1 MSRSHQNKTEKWA
14 LGPDQLSVSPIALAA
29 LNGNVKRVR
38 SLIQSGAELNRK
50 ESTMEATPIFS
61 AIIGEH
67 EEIIK
72 IMVQAGADL
81 NVKGD
86 KFMTPL
92 ALAVSSGKVNLVKCV
107 LDLGAKI
114 KTRVYDYNSVLHVA
128 AECGCA
134 DVAKFLIERG
144 LDVDIENVAEET
156 PLHLAVKRGETK
168 VVKTLIACGANVNAS
183 ACTVEKVENEECG
196 LGTNVTPVFL
206 ASAYGHLDV
215 VDVLIKAGADVN
227 AKTSGNH
234 VCLHPAAQE
243 GPLELVNMLLKA
255 GADPNVKTFIG
266 RSPLFFAARS
276 GDAKIVEA
284 LLNAKGIDPNPKAN
298 CEETPLIMAAGN
310 GFLSIVKM
318 LIAKGAPINGVS
330 YCNMTPLHVAI
341 LKGQEETAEWLLRNG
356 AYVSAPSVGGISPI
370 HFACTKGVSV
380 NLLRTL
386 IAKGANINDK
396 SVEGATPLHL
406 AAQHD
411 HIELV
416 KFLLDKGANP
426 NATCS
431 SSLSVLHHAVKGGSV
446 KTVELLLTETD
457 ADLSNELLLIA
468 VLKGHQQ
475 VARILLKHGADVNSA
490 EMTTGKTPL
499 HIAVEKGNQGLAE
512 LLLKYRPHLDV
523 LDKEKGSTPL
533 ILAVKNKLLT
543 TVKVLVE
550 RGANVNAPGRGNV
563 FPINIAISQGLVDIV
578 KVLFNRGAYFEI
590 PSNGKNSNTGPL
602 INVARKVGNSKL
614 ITILESVAKLFTAV
628 EKSNIHEIKCCIE
641 AGSIVNARDSSGRT
655 VLHFAVSNKNLE
667 IVNML
672 LAQGA
677 DLTLATNKGNLPLHL
692 AVAASDISIIKTLLL
707 HARKLDLTKYNF
719 VVNAATS
726 EKKATALHVAA
737 EKDNFDI
744 VKLLIENGA
753 VFNAKNKAG
762 KTPVRLSSSKEMT
775 NYFDSIESLFKA
787 LKEGDGPEEV
797 ANILVSQ
804 RSVMNAR
811 HVDGGWTLLYWAI
824 SEGHSDLANVLVN
837 NGADYFLVTNKG
849 TSPLHIA
856 ASKGDC
862 KAVKALLNRAK
873 SDNPAKVEDLL
884 DAFTVNGSTA
894 LHVAA
899 NVDVVRCLLQEG
911 AIYNIRNGANKTAQE
926 LTKNDEIRKL
936 LRITAHL
943 FETIKKSE
951 STVMSSLSD
960 LTKEDFQAVTG
971 ARNEEGKTLR
981 QIGLASADV
990 KFASKLKKKL
1000 KIQKVDGKQDQSTQS
1015 NNFSPI
1021 SETSLLLLDQ
1031 IMEIHF
1037 NLIKALGGE
1046 KALLESSALESP
1058 LTISI
1063 LKGSYLGLRAKMMFS
1078 TAVCS
1083 SVLLVQGSCQ
1093 RLKGEF
1099 AVWGFYKGIS
1109 YLKHRTSPIFK
1120 MPRSKETK
1128 SKLTDSDIKEFK
1140 DFVKDLPF
1148 HKSLIMS
1155 TPLHTAAMTGNVQKV
1170 RSLIKSGADINFKE
1184 PPYFVSPIFS
1194 AVQGKNKQVVD
1205 MMIKAGAELN
1215 VEADDHMTPLGCAVL
1230 DGDLNITKLL
1240 VDNGAR
1246 LHTRIYDNLSILHV
1260 AVARGHVEIVKY
1272 LIEKGIDV
1280 NAQTEDEETALH
1292 LAIKTKNKEI
1302 VKLLLDGEA
1311 DTNIMANNVIE
1322 EGTDIDEETGGGPKI
1337 TTLWLALFL
1346 QLPDYII
1353 DLLIEKGANIHART
1367 SGGLTVLHLAALLGF
1382 VREVNLFLQAGCDVN
1397 VKSHRKNTPLHFAA
1411 NAGHVKVVETL
1422 LKVEGIEV
1430 NPKSNIGETP
1440 LAKAA
1445 GHGSLEIVKA
1455 LVAKGAPINGVS
1467 YEKMTP
1473 LHAACVTG
1481 QYQVVEWLIKNKAN
1495 VHAKA
1500 SMGMTPLHFTCVEK
1514 TPVNVIGALIANGA
1528 DINATCD
1535 NGMTPIHFAA
1545 SCDKLDS
1552 LKYLVKKGGN
1562 LRARCFMGQ
1571 SVLDYAARGDDG
1583 VKTLKY
1589 LISETGVIWDC
1600 DLCSPLYQAVKRG
1613 RLDMVELIMN
1623 NGGVVNG
1630 CVAATET
1637 PLHIAAERGDADM
1650 VKLLLKYEP
1659 IINMRNTENGCT
1671 PLLLAVK
1678 KEHNTIVKMLL
1689 EKNADVNV
1697 PSTSGLYPIHVAV
1710 RSKNEDVVNALLT
1723 RGSYYNIE
1731 AQGEKNY
1738 DYPLKMAHKLGNSK
1752 LITMLELVK
1761 KIFDAVIEND
1771 VYQVECCIQAGA
1783 ILNAKNASGTT
1794 ILHYA
1799 VNNKNLKIVNS
1810 LLSRGVDFTQAT
1822 NKGNL
1827 PLHLAVSLGDMKIIK
1842 TLLTNARKQNLIKY
1856 NLMVNATTKEG
1867 LSTPLHVAAEKGNFD
1882 VVKLL
1887 IKSGAIFNR
1896 KNKDDDTPLEVA
1908 KDEKIIEYLR
1918 SVETLFEDVSN
1929 EAEDLGEEAASILA
1943 SERSVMNARHAS
1955 GGWTL
1960 MYWAISKD
1968 QTDLAKVLINY
1979 GADYFLVTNKGT
1991 SPLHIAASKGNLEV
2005 MKALLNRVKSDC
2017 PDKLIDYIN
2026 GRTVKG
2032 SSAMHVAASIGAVRW
2047 LMQRGGTYNIRNDK
2061 DKTPQD
2067 VAKDDKI
2074 RDLLQTTHDLFE
2086 SVKKGSA
2093 TVRNTLNNLD
2103 EEDFKAVAGT
2113 RNIEGQTL
2121 LQIATKN
2128 GSGRLAG
2135 KLLEKLK
2142 KLS

>member
-1 MSRSHQNKTEKWA
+1 
-14 LGPDQLSVSPIALAA
+14 
-29 LNGNVKRVR
+29 
-38 SLIQSGAELNRK
+38 
-50 ESTMEATPIFS
+50 
-61 AIIGEH
+61 
-67 EEIIK
+67 
-72 IMVQAGADL
+72 
-81 NVKGD
+81 
-86 KFMTPL
+86 
-92 ALAVSSGKVNLVKCV
+92 
-107 LDLGAKI
+107 
-114 KTRVYDYNSVLHVA
+114 
-128 AECGCA
+128 
-134 DVAKFLIERG
+134 
-144 LDVDIENVAEET
+144 
-156 PLHLAVKRGETK
+156 
-168 VVKTLIACGANVNAS
+168 
-183 ACTVEKVENEECG
+183 
-196 LGTNVTPVFL
+196 
-206 ASAYGHLDV
+206 
-215 VDVLIKAGADVN
+215 
-227 AKTSGNH
+227 
-234 VCLHPAAQE
+234 
-243 GPLELVNMLLKA
+243 
-255 GADPNVKTFIG
+255 
-266 RSPLFFAARS
+266 
-276 GDAKIVEA
+276 
-284 LLNAKGIDPNPKAN
+284 
-298 CEETPLIMAAGN
+298 
-310 GFLSIVKM
+310 
-318 LIAKGAPINGVS
+318 
-330 YCNMTPLHVAI
+330 
-341 LKGQEETAEWLLRNG
+341 
-356 AYVSAPSVGGISPI
+356 
-370 HFACTKGVSV
+370 
-380 NLLRTL
+380 
-386 IAKGANINDK
+386 
-396 SVEGATPLHL
+396 
-406 AAQHD
+406 
-411 HIELV
+411 
-416 KFLLDKGANP
+416 
-426 NATCS
+426 
-431 SSLSVLHHAVKGGSV
+431 
-446 KTVELLLTETD
+446 
-457 ADLSNELLLIA
+457 
-468 VLKGHQQ
+468 
-475 VARILLKHGADVNSA
+475 
-490 EMTTGKTPL
+490 
-499 HIAVEKGNQGLAE
+499 
-512 LLLKYRPHLDV
+512 
-523 LDKEKGSTPL
+523 
-533 ILAVKNKLLT
+533 
-543 TVKVLVE
+543 
-550 RGANVNAPGRGNV
+550 
-563 FPINIAISQGLVDIV
+563 
-578 KVLFNRGAYFEI
+578 
-590 PSNGKNSNTGPL
+590 
-602 INVARKVGNSKL
+602 
-614 ITILESVAKLFTAV
+614 
-628 EKSNIHEIKCCIE
+628 
-641 AGSIVNARDSSGRT
+641 
-655 VLHFAVSNKNLE
+655 
-667 IVNML
+667 
-672 LAQGA
+672 
-677 DLTLATNKGNLPLHL
+677 
-692 AVAASDISIIKTLLL
+692 
-707 HARKLDLTKYNF
+707 
-719 VVNAATS
+719 
-726 EKKATALHVAA
+726 
-737 EKDNFDI
+737 
-744 VKLLIENGA
+744 
-753 VFNAKNKAG
+753 
-762 KTPVRLSSSKEMT
+762 
-775 NYFDSIESLFKA
+775 
-787 LKEGDGPEEV
+787 
-797 ANILVSQ
+797 
-804 RSVMNAR
+804 
-811 HVDGGWTLLYWAI
+811 
-824 SEGHSDLANVLVN
+824 
-837 NGADYFLVTNKG
+837 
-849 TSPLHIA
+849 
-856 ASKGDC
+856 
-862 KAVKALLNRAK
+862 
-873 SDNPAKVEDLL
+873 
-884 DAFTVNGSTA
+884 
-894 LHVAA
+894 
-899 NVDVVRCLLQEG
+899 
-911 AIYNIRNGANKTAQE
+911 
-926 LTKNDEIRKL
+926 
-936 LRITAHL
+936 
-943 FETIKKSE
+943 
-951 STVMSSLSD
+951 
-960 LTKEDFQAVTG
+960 
-971 ARNEEGKTLR
+971 
-981 QIGLASADV
+981 
-990 KFASKLKKKL
+990 
-1000 KIQKVDGKQDQSTQS
+1000 
-1015 NNFSPI
+1015 
-1021 SETSLLLLDQ
+1021 
-1031 IMEIHF
+1031 
-1037 NLIKALGGE
+1037 
-1046 KALLESSALESP
+1046 
-1058 LTISI
+1058 
-1063 LKGSYLGLRAKMMFS
+1063 
-1078 TAVCS
+1078 
-1083 SVLLVQGSCQ
+1083 
-1093 RLKGEF
+1093 
-1099 AVWGFYKGIS
+1099 
-1109 YLKHRTSPIFK
+1109 

-1155 TPLHTAAMTGNVQKV
+1155 TPLHTAAMTGNIQKV

-1260 AVARGHVEIVKY
+1260 AVARGHVEIVKF
-1272 LIEKGIDV
+1272 LIDKGIDV

-1367 SGGLTVLHLAALLGF
+1367 SGGLTVLHLAAILGY

-1445 GHGSLEIVKA
+1445 GHGSLAIVKA

-1481 QYQVVEWLIKNKAN
+1481 QYQVVEWLLKNKAN

-2017 PDKLIDYIN
+2017 PDKLLDYIN